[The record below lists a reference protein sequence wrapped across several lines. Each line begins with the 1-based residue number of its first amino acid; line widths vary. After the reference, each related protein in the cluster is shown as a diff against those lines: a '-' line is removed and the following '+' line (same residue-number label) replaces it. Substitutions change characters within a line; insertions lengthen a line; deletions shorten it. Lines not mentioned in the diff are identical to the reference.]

1 MPHYTTVN
9 FRVPMHMISV
19 KQQKEAYEVP
29 LSETGAI
36 LPDILCDSL
45 VEGGLEDIS
54 VEDWTI

>member
-9 FRVPMHMISV
+9 IKVPMHMISV
-19 KQQKEAYEVP
+19 QQQKETYEVP
-29 LSETGAI
+29 IAETSPI

-45 VEGGLEDIS
+45 VEGDLEDII

>member
-9 FRVPMHMISV
+9 FKVPMHMISV
-19 KQQKEAYEVP
+19 KQQKENYEVP
-29 LSETGAI
+29 IAETGAI

-45 VEGGLEDIS
+45 VEGDLEDII